1 MQLINNIK
9 NFFKKDEIINHLNK
23 EVLHLKEKLK
33 DQQKVINNTNAYW
46 KRKIYNMQNRK
57 SN

>member
-9 NFFKKDEIINHLNK
+9 NFFKKDEIINHLSK